1 MATFSAHEVISLL
14 NPQTGILE
22 VLRAAILLQAKI
34 ESSETKDFYFQK
46 GLPAHRAKLEELK
59 KRYAESAAL
68 VNDNNVD
75 FFVEK
80 IGECREK
87 INQIKTTYR
96 LNTIFQ
102 MALGKLEQ
110 QIAYYTDLLA
120 VKGQL
125 GYLKPYD
132 ELMQDEAAL
141 LVVFR

>member
-59 KRYAESAAL
+59 KRYAEAAAL

-75 FFVEK
+75 FFVGK

-87 INQIKTTYR
+87 IAEIETNFR
-96 LNTIFQ
+96 LNTTFQ
-102 MALGKLEQ
+102 MAMQLLNQ
-110 QIAYYTDLLA
+110 QIDYYTDLLGI
-120 VKGQL
+120 KGRL
-125 GYLKPYD
+125 EYLKPYD
-132 ELMQDEAAL
+132 ELVQDEAAL